1 LFFKR
6 TGYDPSTSRSDI
18 LPHSWRRKKE
28 IRIWERKSSEN
39 KKRIRNLSMGRR
51 PAWMMRVSDRDTL
64 FIHQWAHL
72 FKRKNEKK
80 NINFGTTIHNTP
92 PLNSMGS

>member
-1 LFFKR
+1 
-6 TGYDPSTSRSDI
+6 
-18 LPHSWRRKKE
+18 
-28 IRIWERKSSEN
+28 
-39 KKRIRNLSMGRR
+39 MGRR